1 MYTCIFIYTHT
12 HTHTCMQVMLDAVI
26 GIRMLR
32 VGGRVIFDDYHYYDE
47 MFEAINAFYE
57 VYTT

>member
-1 MYTCIFIYTHT
+1 
-12 HTHTCMQVMLDAVI
+12 MQVMLDAVI